1 MDRRGD
7 RAAVAIVK
15 TLSMAA
21 LAAASVA
28 ALSGCAAPDTA
39 PAPAIPARLV
49 VPATQELSLKTKA
62 VGVQIYECAADRDDA
77 THFEWVFRAPEATL
91 LDAKGNRVG
100 VHYAGPTWEANDGS
114 KVLGEVKARDDGPDA
129 TAIPWLLLAA
139 KSATGKGPLA
149 RTTSV
154 QRILT
159 VGGKAPGDGCGP
171 AQAGRE
177 IRVPYEAAYY
187 FYAAAR

>member
-21 LAAASVA
+21 LVAASVA

-39 PAPAIPARLV
+39 PPPAIPARLV

>member
-21 LAAASVA
+21 LVAASVA

-114 KVLGEVKARDDGPDA
+114 KVLGEMKARDDGPDA

>member
-7 RAAVAIVK
+7 SAAVAIVK

-77 THFEWVFRAPEATL
+77 TRFEWVFRAPEATL

>member
-7 RAAVAIVK
+7 SAAVAIVK

>member
-21 LAAASVA
+21 LVAASVA

>member
-114 KVLGEVKARDDGPDA
+114 KVLGEMKARDDGPDA

>member
-39 PAPAIPARLV
+39 PPPAIPARLV

>member
-39 PAPAIPARLV
+39 PPPAIPARLV

-77 THFEWVFRAPEATL
+77 TRFEWVFRAPEATL

>member
-21 LAAASVA
+21 LVAASVA

-77 THFEWVFRAPEATL
+77 TRFEWVFRAPEATL

>member
-77 THFEWVFRAPEATL
+77 TRFEWVFRAPEATL

>member
-1 MDRRGD
+1 
-7 RAAVAIVK
+7 
-15 TLSMAA
+15 
-21 LAAASVA
+21 VA

-77 THFEWVFRAPEATL
+77 TRFEWVFRAPEATL